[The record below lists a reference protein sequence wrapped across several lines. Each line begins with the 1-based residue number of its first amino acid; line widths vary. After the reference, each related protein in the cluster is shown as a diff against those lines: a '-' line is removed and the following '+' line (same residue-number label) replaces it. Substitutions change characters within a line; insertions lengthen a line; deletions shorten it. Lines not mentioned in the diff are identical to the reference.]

1 MKEQKVGEGPFLVLD
16 PIVCPAL
23 GLGQVSVLLCRV
35 MGEWET
41 NEAADP
47 FALESQPS
55 IWELWLQA
63 QAAQKNMAVP
73 INSIETRIS
82 IVVKKNR
89 GGKTKLY
96 LQNDLV

>member
-1 MKEQKVGEGPFLVLD
+1 MKEQKVDEGPFLALD

-47 FALESQPS
+47 FALESQPVPS
-55 IWELWLQA
+55 VARWGSPKAVANSSPTKTPKWE
-63 QAAQKNMAVP
+63 K
-73 INSIETRIS
+73 IS
-82 IVVKKNR
+82 Q
-89 GGKTKLY
+89 T
-96 LQNDLV
+96 